1 MPIIQELG
9 KWRKEVQGQ
18 PKLYYKEFRV
28 SLGYLKPIQKYKQ
41 KIKLV

>member
-18 PKLYYKEFRV
+18 LKLHKEFGV
-28 SLGYLKPIQKYKQ
+28 SLGYLKLFRKSKG
-41 KIKLV
+41 KNSLV